1 MKKKLKLLKYYKKYK
16 KRIKKDSSISNI
28 TQLIETVRANEVK
41 FQIQL
46 VITSEKKDFMGYTPE

>member
-28 TQLIETVRANEVK
+28 TKLIETVRANEVK
-41 FQIQL
+41 IQIQL
-46 VITSEKKDFMGYTPE
+46 VITYEKKDIMEKTTE